1 MTNSRLLLV
10 LSLSAACLASTAE
23 AKRVFIDFG
32 DAFATSGSNWDS
44 SQSFEVDRVGN
55 LSGTAVSLGFTI
67 NTGVG
72 SFNSAFINENGAL
85 TLGSAL
91 TSGSFTAVTNLA
103 TLGVPVIAPYYADLQ
118 STIPVGGVFDVND
131 GEILYSRG
139 SADPR
144 RDLSGNYSEA
154 DAVQAFHATWAG
166 PTVNGDATAFKVFT
180 DVVLYNFGSGN
191 FAIQLGHGNSN
202 DPNIPARGGIA
213 GFAMGANVRNL
224 TGPRSGNED
233 LYYEFQNGA
242 VVPAP
247 ATAPLLLTALAGLL
261 TRCSRKRRQG
271 QGASADR

>member
-1 MTNSRLLLV
+1 MTRIKILLA

-32 DAFATSGSNWDS
+32 DAFATSGSNWDV

-67 NTGVG
+67 NTGAG
-72 SFNSAFINENGAL
+72 SFDSLFINENGAL
-85 TLGSAL
+85 TLGSVL
-91 TSGSFTAVTNLA
+91 SSGSFTSVTNLA
-103 TLGVPVIAPYYADLQ
+103 TLGVPVIAPYYADLV
-118 STIPVGGVFDVND
+118 STTPDGSVFSVED

-144 RDLSGNYSEA
+144 PDLSGSYSEA

-191 FAIQLGHGNSN
+191 FAIQFGHGSSN
-202 DPNIPARGGIA
+202 DPNIPARGGFA
-213 GFAMGANVRNL
+213 GFAMGSNVLNL
-224 TGPRSGNED
+224 TGPRSGNDD

-261 TRCSRKRRQG
+261 TRCSRRRRQG
-271 QGASADR
+271 QGTASER

>member
-1 MTNSRLLLV
+1 MTRIRVLLA
-10 LSLSAACLASTAE
+10 LSLFAACLASTAE

-67 NTGVG
+67 NTGAG
-72 SFNSAFINENGAL
+72 SFDSLFINENGAL
-85 TLGSAL
+85 TLGSGL

-118 STIPVGGVFDVND
+118 STTPSGGVFDVND

-144 RDLSGNYSEA
+144 RDLSGNYSAA

-213 GFAMGANVRNL
+213 GFAMGANVLNL

-271 QGASADR
+271 QGASPDR